1 MHACSDKDMSTLT
14 VDDFKVTE
22 TVPSGISTPVSEG
35 EAFVSVNGATVTVN
49 GEGNVMIVS
58 ADGRVVREAR
68 IAGTLSTELNAGIY
82 IVIANGRSVKVIVK

>member
-1 MHACSDKDMSTLT
+1 
-14 VDDFKVTE
+14 
-22 TVPSGISTPVSEG
+22 
-35 EAFVSVNGATVTVN
+35 
-49 GEGNVMIVS
+49 MIVS